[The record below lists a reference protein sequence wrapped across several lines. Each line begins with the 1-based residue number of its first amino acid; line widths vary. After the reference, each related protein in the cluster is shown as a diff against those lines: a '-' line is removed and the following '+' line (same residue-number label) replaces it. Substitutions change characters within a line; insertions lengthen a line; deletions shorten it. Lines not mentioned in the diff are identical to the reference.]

1 MIDLKKNFLFY
12 FKRELLDAF
21 FSGEDFE
28 NQRDDDNNNII
39 CSFELVTSLFCVS
52 VFSFEK

>member
-12 FKRELLDAF
+12 FKWELLDAF

-39 CSFELVTSLFCVS
+39 CSFESVTSLFCVS